1 MFKKAQIIAI
11 TVFTLVS
18 TSVFVSA
25 DCAEV
30 SNTVKTKPQV
40 IEAASLQ
47 IVERPQDF
55 LGKEVKIIGT
65 FDKFSTLGLN
75 YKPAF
80 SDLKDYIAF
89 LIKRDNVTDHTIPL
103 SEFKILIKRAKAEKL
118 IDIESGDKIEFIG
131 KVFSTVLN
139 DPWLEVD
146 SIKILTP
153 KDKKASKS
161 KNSELD
167 EF

>member
-1 MFKKAQIIAI
+1 MFKKVKIIAI
-11 TVFTLVS
+11 TVFTLIN
-18 TSVFVSA
+18 TSVFVPA

-30 SNTVKTKPQV
+30 SNTLKTKQQV
-40 IEAASLQ
+40 VEAASLQ

-55 LGKEVKIIGT
+55 LGKEVKVIGI
-65 FDKFSTLGLN
+65 FDKFSTLGLD

-80 SDLKDYIAF
+80 RDSKDYIAF

-103 SEFKILIKRAKAEKL
+103 SEFKILIKRDKAEKL
-118 IDIESGDKIEFIG
+118 IDIESGDKIEFSG
-131 KVFSTVLN
+131 KIFSTVLN

-153 KDKKASKS
+153 KDKKASKA